1 MTANRSDQGLEMVA
15 AKVAEK
21 KYSLEQAA
29 MAVGISP
36 SGLRLLLNNKKLG
49 YCQSGKRK
57 LIGEVTF
64 KNTSRLLNE
73 RLRGQSISGFSRE
86 SRQSQCLQRELNKR
100 AVGSMMR
107 AHFEDSQNARR
118 CGLGPLISLP

>member
-21 KYSLEQAA
+21 KYSIEQAA

-49 YCQSGKRK
+49 YYQSGKRK
-57 LIGEVTF
+57 LIGEGHLQEYL
-64 KNTSRLLNE
+64 SLAE
-73 RLRGQSISGFSRE
+73 RKP
-86 SRQSQCLQRELNKR
+86 SQAIR
-100 AVGSMMR
+100 
-107 AHFEDSQNARR
+107 
-118 CGLGPLISLP
+118 

>member
-21 KYSLEQAA
+21 KYSIEQAA

-49 YCQSGKRK
+49 YYQSGKRR
-57 LIGEVTF
+57 LIGEGHLEEYLSLAER
-64 KNTSRLLNE
+64 KASRA
-73 RLRGQSISGFSRE
+73 I
-86 SRQSQCLQRELNKR
+86 
-100 AVGSMMR
+100 
-107 AHFEDSQNARR
+107 H
-118 CGLGPLISLP
+118 